1 MALGARFQAPRGS
14 RFPWQV
20 GGCTR
25 PEWHRRCPPNARW
38 ERAPAEDGDVGAG
51 SRPPSGPRLS
61 GASRVPG
68 PGASGR
74 QRPSPVG
81 PGPQPAASDG
91 KQVRAEHSVRECE
104 ALTRKTKPGK
114 RPTVTKAASD
124 ETPRG
129 DRSRISRSV
138 TVTTDRSAG
147 AMSTWGVVTVE
158 GPRVHRPWA
167 GTATGRSSS
176 SKKSRVAG
184 VGGKGKTG
192 RAGCPGS
199 TGLSGSAGGLG
210 LIPSH
215 WQDLIEKATRAGL
228 VGRGPRWPLW
238 ENRAEGPSR
247 GGRGRCARPGDRR
260 PRDLA
265 GGRSDGEGAAATGR
279 GPVQGAFR
287 REPARPAG
295 WDAGSKGAWVVLRSP
310 EPGTLVAQVPS
321 PRPARVR

>member
-20 GGCTR
+20 GGCTC
-25 PEWHRRCPPNARW
+25 PEWHRCCPPNARW

-61 GASRVPG
+61 GASPVPG

-81 PGPQPAASDG
+81 PGPQRAASDG

-124 ETPRG
+124 EMPRG

-147 AMSTWGVVTVE
+147 AVSTWGGHSGGTASAQALGWDGDGAFKQQQEVPC
-158 GPRVHRPWA
+158 GGSGGRGADGAGGLPRVHRPVRLSRWPGFDPEPLA
-167 GTATGRSSS
+167 GFEQESNAGRFGRARPTLAAVGEQGRGTEPRRQRLLRSS
-176 SKKSRVAG
+176 G
-184 VGGKGKTG
+184 
-192 RAGCPGS
+192 
-199 TGLSGSAGGLG
+199 
-210 LIPSH
+210 
-215 WQDLIEKATRAGL
+215 
-228 VGRGPRWPLW
+228 
-238 ENRAEGPSR
+238 
-247 GGRGRCARPGDRR
+247 
-260 PRDLA
+260 
-265 GGRSDGEGAAATGR
+265 
-279 GPVQGAFR
+279 
-287 REPARPAG
+287 
-295 WDAGSKGAWVVLRSP
+295 
-310 EPGTLVAQVPS
+310 
-321 PRPARVR
+321 